1 MSDTSSGWAALSAPG
16 EGCLAYLPGASSM
29 RIAFLCE
36 RGSVADHRSTEL
48 EARGHIVH
56 RYRNELDLLRDVV
69 RESFDVLLL
78 DDTLRGLR
86 CRSLVQRL
94 KALPRF
100 DGAVVFVNCVDD
112 EVRLAEALAAGADDF
127 IDKSASVRELEAR
140 LRAILRR
147 RFMRLHASPG
157 GLQFGPYRFEPDG
170 RLVHLDGQ
178 PIGLTRKEY
187 ELALFLFAN
196 EGRLVSRG
204 HLLDMVWRRRASAES
219 RTLDSHVSRVR
230 RNLLLDRRRVRA
242 GGGVWQRLSARSVR
256 GGRPHVFSGP
266 RRPVLQAVGPLRGG
280 LRLRLRPFSWAQRDW
295 LGTSGQIR
303 ASSGLIRRWP

>member
-1 MSDTSSGWAALSAPG
+1 MRDTSSSWSPLSVSG
-16 EGCLAYLPGASSM
+16 ENCLGFLPGASSM
-29 RIAFLCE
+29 RIAVLCE
-36 RGSVADHRSTEL
+36 RGCMADHRADEL
-48 EARGHIVH
+48 ERRGHVVH
-56 RYRNELDLLRDVV
+56 RYRKELELLRDVV

-94 KALPRF
+94 KAFPRF
-100 DGAVVFVNCVDD
+100 DGAVVFVNCDDD

-127 IDKSASVRELEAR
+127 IGKSAGIRELEAR

-147 RFMRLHASPG
+147 RFMRLHAMPAE
-157 GLQFGPYRFEPDG
+157 LQFGAYRFDPDG
-170 RLVHLDGQ
+170 RLAYLDDL

-230 RNLLLDRRRVRA
+230 RNLLLDRSRGFELVAVYGSGYRLDRCEEAVLPPPAAHVGSYADASGVCARA
-242 GGGVWQRLSARSVR
+242 
-256 GGRPHVFSGP
+256 
-266 RRPVLQAVGPLRGG
+266 
-280 LRLRLRPFSWAQRDW
+280 
-295 LGTSGQIR
+295 
-303 ASSGLIRRWP
+303 

>member
-1 MSDTSSGWAALSAPG
+1 
-16 EGCLAYLPGASSM
+16 M

-94 KALPRF
+94 KAFPRF
-100 DGAVVFVNCVDD
+100 DGAVVFVNCDDD

-127 IDKSASVRELEAR
+127 VGRSAGVRELEAR

-147 RFMRLHASPG
+147 RFMRLHTTPE
-157 GLQFGPYRFEPDG
+157 GLQFGAYRFDPDG
-170 RLVHLDGQ
+170 RLAYLDGL

-230 RNLLLDRRRVRA
+230 RNLLLDRRRGFELVAVYGSGYRLDRCA
-242 GGGVWQRLSARSVR
+242 EGVPAPSPA
-256 GGRPHVFSGP
+256 
-266 RRPVLQAVGPLRGG
+266 
-280 LRLRLRPFSWAQRDW
+280 
-295 LGTSGQIR
+295 R
-303 ASSGLIRRWP
+303 ASQCSEPSGLCAGA

>member
-36 RGSVADHRSTEL
+36 RGSVADHRSSEL

-230 RNLLLDRRRVRA
+230 RNLLLDRRRGFELVAVYGSGYRLDRCEEAVLTSSPARA
-242 GGGVWQRLSARSVR
+242 GQYS
-256 GGRPHVFSGP
+256 RP
-266 RRPVLQAVGPLRGG
+266 
-280 LRLRLRPFSWAQRDW
+280 
-295 LGTSGQIR
+295 
-303 ASSGLIRRWP
+303 SGLCAGA

>member
-1 MSDTSSGWAALSAPG
+1 
-16 EGCLAYLPGASSM
+16 
-29 RIAFLCE
+29 
-36 RGSVADHRSTEL
+36 VADHRSTEL

-127 IDKSASVRELEAR
+127 VDKSASVRELEAR

-147 RFMRLHASPG
+147 RSCGFM
-157 GLQFGPYRFEPDG
+157 
-170 RLVHLDGQ
+170 
-178 PIGLTRKEY
+178 
-187 ELALFLFAN
+187 
-196 EGRLVSRG
+196 
-204 HLLDMVWRRRASAES
+204 
-219 RTLDSHVSRVR
+219 
-230 RNLLLDRRRVRA
+230 
-242 GGGVWQRLSARSVR
+242 
-256 GGRPHVFSGP
+256 
-266 RRPVLQAVGPLRGG
+266 RRPVACSSAPTVLSPMGAL
-280 LRLRLRPFSWAQRDW
+280 SI
-295 LGTSGQIR
+295 SM
-303 ASSGLIRRWP
+303 ASRSV

>member
-1 MSDTSSGWAALSAPG
+1 MSDIPSSWSPLSARG
-16 EGCLAYLPGASSM
+16 ESCLGFLPGASSM
-29 RIAFLCE
+29 RIAVLCE
-36 RGSVADHRSTEL
+36 RGCATDLRSDEL
-48 EARGHIVH
+48 ERRGHVVH
-56 RYRNELDLLRDVV
+56 RYRKELELLRDVV

-94 KALPRF
+94 KAFPRF
-100 DGAVVFVNCVDD
+100 DGAVVFVNCDDD

-127 IDKSASVRELEAR
+127 VGRSAGVRELEAR

-147 RFMRLHASPG
+147 RFMRLHATPE
-157 GLQFGPYRFEPDG
+157 GLQFGAYRFDPDG
-170 RLVHLDGQ
+170 RLAYLDGL

-204 HLLDMVWRRRASAES
+204 HLLDMVWRRLASAES

-230 RNLLLDRRRVRA
+230 RNLLLDRSRGFELVAVYGSGYRLDRCEEAVFTSPPP
-242 GGGVWQRLSARSVR
+242 GVA
-256 GGRPHVFSGP
+256 PY
-266 RRPVLQAVGPLRGG
+266 AE
-280 LRLRLRPFSWAQRDW
+280 A
-295 LGTSGQIR
+295 
-303 ASSGLIRRWP
+303 SGLCARV